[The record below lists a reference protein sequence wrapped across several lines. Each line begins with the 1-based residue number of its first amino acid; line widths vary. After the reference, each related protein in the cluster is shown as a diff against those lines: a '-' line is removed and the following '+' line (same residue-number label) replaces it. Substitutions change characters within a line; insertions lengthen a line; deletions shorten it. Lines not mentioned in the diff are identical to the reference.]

1 MAGLM
6 DFLQSP
12 GAMQMAASL
21 LESGGP
27 NQQPVGTG
35 QALGRGLLAYQQG
48 QDMALQR
55 KFQEQQ
61 MAKILAD
68 QERKKR
74 EDEFYANTGKYY
86 QSPQR
91 QALEQAG
98 GMPTQE
104 AATAM
109 QDMAPRFDTQ
119 AMYQDMLG
127 VPGLAKEAIKGL
139 TATQDPIKLAEG
151 DTLLDPRSYKPVYQ
165 AGPKLP
171 WYVQKGEGGAPVGID
186 PLFREFELTKAQA
199 GAARTNTNINID
211 NKKQMSVVE
220 PFLNKL
226 PENYQAAVGDKM
238 SIARIDQALDIVK
251 KGGDSVT
258 GLSGAVKSAV
268 APYATAIGM
277 NTAAMN
283 DSQILQTLLDANAG
297 SLRMEVV
304 GPGPVSNYEQGILQ
318 RVSGRKMSAAE
329 GVKKILEYHR
339 ANKEEKIKS
348 FNNQI
353 GKVST
358 LPGYSDVTTLYPK
371 IDYNTAP
378 PAGGGWGIKRK

>member
-1 MAGLM
+1 M
-6 DFLQSP
+6 
-12 GAMQMAASL
+12 
-21 LESGGP
+21 
-27 NQQPVGTG
+27 
-35 QALGRGLLAYQQG
+35 AYQQG
-48 QDMALQR
+48 NDMALQR
-55 KFQEQQ
+55 KFQEAK
-61 MAKILAD
+61 MAQVLAE
-68 QERKKR
+68 QERQKR

-91 QALEQAG
+91 QALDASG
-98 GMPTQE
+98 GLPTQD
-104 AATAM
+104 AAIAM
-109 QDMAPRFDTQ
+109 QGAAPRFDTQ

-127 VPGLAKEAIKGL
+127 VPGLAKEAVKGL
-139 TATQDPIKLAEG
+139 TATQDPIKLGEG
-151 DTLLDPRSYKPVYQ
+151 ETLLDPRTMKPMYQ

-171 WYVQKGEGGAPVGID
+171 WYVQRGEGGAPAGIN

-199 GAARTNTNINID
+199 GAARNNTNINID

-238 SIARIDQALDIVK
+238 SISRIDQALEIVK

-329 GVKKILEYHR
+329 GVKKVLEYHR
-339 ANKEEKIKS
+339 GNKEEKIKS
-348 FNNQI
+348 FNNQLDRAS
-353 GKVST
+353 K
-358 LPGYSDVTTLYPK
+358 LPG
-371 IDYNTAP
+371 
-378 PAGGGWGIKRK
+378 